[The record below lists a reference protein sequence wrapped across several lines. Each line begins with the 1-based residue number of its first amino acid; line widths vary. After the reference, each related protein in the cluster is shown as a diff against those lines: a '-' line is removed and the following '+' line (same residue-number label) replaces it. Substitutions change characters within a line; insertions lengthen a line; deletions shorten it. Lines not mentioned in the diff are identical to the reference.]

1 MDVRYD
7 DLAVSVH
14 EEAAVMGHAV
24 AEAFAAAVRRGL
36 ATNDTVGAVVQTG
49 GSQKPFYA
57 ALAERDD
64 IDWARVELF
73 HLDEFVGLSAEH
85 PVSFRGW
92 IRGNVADRFGV
103 QAFHELRGD
112 APDPQ
117 AEARRYGELLR
128 AHAPE
133 VAVMSIGEEGQLG
146 FNEPPAEMLT
156 LDPVLVVDLAAPS
169 REALVGPGAFE
180 DVDATPERVL
190 TMSVPALLAAETV
203 LLAVPEQRKAAPVQ
217 AALEGPIT
225 RAVPASALR
234 LCPRAHLHLDRDSA
248 SALRLD

>member
-1 MDVRYD
+1 MDVTYD

-14 EEAAVMGHAV
+14 DESGSMGRAV
-24 AEAFAAAVRRGL
+24 AEAFAAAVRREL
-36 ATNDTVGAVVQTG
+36 ETDDTVGAVVQTG

-73 HLDEFVGLSAEH
+73 HLDEFVGLSGEH
-85 PVSFRGW
+85 PVSFRRW
-92 IRGNVADRFGV
+92 IRENVAERFGV
-103 QAFHELRGD
+103 KAFHELRGD
-112 APDPQ
+112 APDPE
-117 AEARRYGELLR
+117 AEARRYGDLLR
-128 AHAPE
+128 ARAPE
-133 VAVMSIGEEGQLG
+133 IAVMSIGEEGQLG
-146 FNEPPAEMLT
+146 FNEPPAEVLT

-169 REALVGPGAFE
+169 RQALAGSAAFD
-180 DVDATPERVL
+180 DVAATPEQVL

-203 LLAVPEQRKAAPVQ
+203 LVVVPEQRKAAPVQ
-217 AALEGPIT
+217 AALEGPVT
-225 RAVPASALR
+225 RTVPASALR